1 MTDEIDTRIA
11 IDALIAQVR
20 KVAKRFGVTP
30 KRDDIVLI
38 YAVLEDMLPS
48 GDGGPPGELQRVESE
63 LMDYEPIP
71 PYCVNVSDMNGS
83 LECSFLLADYRAA
96 QDLARHHSGARSVAV
111 FIRDAKDVVPWE
123 IRLTDQP
130 LNE

>member
-1 MTDEIDTRIA
+1 MTDEIDSRIA
-11 IDALIAQVR
+11 IDTLIAHVR

-30 KRDDIVLI
+30 RRDDIVLL

-48 GDGGPPGELQRVESE
+48 CGGAPGELQRVESE
-63 LMDYEPIP
+63 LMDYEPVA
-71 PYCVNVSDMNGS
+71 PYGVYVSDINGS

-111 FIRDAKDVVPWE
+111 FIRDAKDVVIWE
-123 IRLTDQP
+123 IRLTDAP